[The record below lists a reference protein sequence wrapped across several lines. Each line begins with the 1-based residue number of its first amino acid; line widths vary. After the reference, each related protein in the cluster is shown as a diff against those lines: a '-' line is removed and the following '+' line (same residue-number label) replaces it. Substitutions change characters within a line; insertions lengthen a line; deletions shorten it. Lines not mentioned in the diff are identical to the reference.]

1 MICPYSF
8 DEPVGSGIP
17 ALLDGRYWCMGH
29 IALGMSARRRRCP
42 EDCPVDMGEWG
53 AWRGT
58 VMQHVE
64 AFEFYSWLEIPYGG
78 SLQTDFKTHGDVCR
92 SCEYGID
99 YKGRSFCCKPCYWV
113 GGRTHGVRDCSAY
126 VRSGVGWSP

>member
-1 MICPYSF
+1 MTWPY
-8 DEPVGSGIP
+8 
-17 ALLDGRYWCMGH
+17 
-29 IALGMSARRRRCP
+29 
-42 EDCPVDMGEWG
+42 DCPHVSGERGAAWCRLLGAAGCPVYWRTGVCAVCLGEWG

-64 AFEFYSWLEIPYGG
+64 AFEFYSWLDITYGG

-99 YKGRSFCCKPCYWV
+99 YKGRSFCCKPGYWV
-113 GGRTHGVRDCSAY
+113 GGRTHGVRDCGAY
-126 VRSGVGWSP
+126 VRSGVGWLP

>member
-1 MICPYSF
+1 MTCPFYVGGRHPCALGEP
-8 DEPVGSGIP
+8 DGRHCGPRQYPVGP
-17 ALLDGRYWCMGH
+17 CNLDEIGR
-29 IALGMSARRRRCP
+29 
-42 EDCPVDMGEWG
+42 GE

-58 VMQHVE
+58 AMQHAE

-126 VRSGVGWSP
+126 VRSAAGWSP

>member
-1 MICPYSF
+1 MTCPYLRQRGGR
-8 DEPVGSGIP
+8 D
-17 ALLDGRYWCMGH
+17 LCTWLDDWYPYRDAVC
-29 IALGMSARRRRCP
+29 CP
-42 EDCPVDMGEWG
+42 DTCPCGPGPWG

-64 AFEFYSWLEIPYGG
+64 AFEFYSWLDIPYGG

-99 YKGRSFCCKPCYWV
+99 YKGRSFCCKPCCWV

>member
-1 MICPYSF
+1 MI
-8 DEPVGSGIP
+8 PVCTETVLPCGIVVRSS
-17 ALLDGRYWCMGH
+17 DGVVDLCQTC
-29 IALGMSARRRRCP
+29 AST
-42 EDCPVDMGEWG
+42 DCPFDTGEWG

-64 AFEFYSWLEIPYGG
+64 AFEFYSGLEIPYGG